1 MNKELT
7 RLKDELMA
15 GRPVISFTRGISMEP
30 LLHDKEKKNAT
41 HVLIQ
46 PVTEICKVGD
56 MPLALLSDGRYILHR
71 IIRVEKEAD
80 KLFYVTRGDNCVGCE
95 YVPQEAVVGVVSEIY
110 YKNHKTVKVTD
121 SGYLRYVKIWMGLFP
136 IRKCFMRC
144 RGVIGRVCRKVKRI
158 LSIINRNI

>member
-71 IIRVEKEAD
+71 IIRID
-80 KLFYVTRGDNCVGCE
+80 KKQDKVIYVTRGDNCVGCE
-95 YVPQEAVVGVVSEIY
+95 YVPQEAVYGVVREIY
-110 YKNHKTVKVTD
+110 YKNNKTVKVTD
-121 SGYLRYVKIWMGLFP
+121 KKYQRYVKVWMQLYP
-136 IRKCFMRC
+136 IRKFFMRC
-144 RGVIGRVCRKVKRI
+144 RGLIGRVYRKVKRL
-158 LSIINRNI
+158 LS